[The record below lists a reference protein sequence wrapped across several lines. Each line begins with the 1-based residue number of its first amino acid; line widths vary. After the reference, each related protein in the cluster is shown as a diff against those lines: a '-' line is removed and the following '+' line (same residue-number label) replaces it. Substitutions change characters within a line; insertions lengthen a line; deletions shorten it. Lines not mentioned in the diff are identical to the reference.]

1 MSWKADRSTARG
13 VVCQSGGAR
22 ICTQVLNSLI
32 RSVLVWIPPE
42 ADLRQGF
49 YLDSTGNM
57 SWEHGEER
65 GGRAAHKEC
74 VTKPATPV
82 NIWSSTPPGNLGARE
97 EDTSEGLRPQD
108 KRAGVL
114 RRALSH
120 QFRHAAREA
129 KWAGKPGKNHAWEKH
144 WWSEEQTACTEV
156 GQARGWGRHRRIC
169 CLLVQQVLS
178 PSCGQALSW
187 MQGCRGACLTR
198 SKLC

>member
-1 MSWKADRSTARG
+1 MTPQAPGQWAEHLPHQPIAGGKKDGSMRARAPSHYHCSPRPWGASAAVIPMSWKADRSTARG

-65 GGRAAHKEC
+65 RGRAAHKEC

-120 QFRHAAREA
+120 
-129 KWAGKPGKNHAWEKH
+129 
-144 WWSEEQTACTEV
+144 
-156 GQARGWGRHRRIC
+156 
-169 CLLVQQVLS
+169 
-178 PSCGQALSW
+178 
-187 MQGCRGACLTR
+187 
-198 SKLC
+198 